1 MRNHHQTAIRT
12 DLALVV
18 GVLALAF
25 SSTETNA
32 QQKIMVDGAGATA
45 PLVTVLGKAFTA
57 RSGVAIEV
65 GKGLD
70 PKARFEALAG
80 GKIDIAM
87 ASLGLKIDEATSRG
101 MTVHTIA
108 RTPVVFAVHESV
120 KINGLTQ
127 AQLCAIYQGTHRNW
141 KEVGGSDLAIAA
153 HSRSDADG
161 DVVVVR
167 DSIACFKSLKFADS
181 VKVML
186 PGSAHYAAMGTAL
199 ASTPGAIGMTSS
211 SVVEQSGGKLKVIA
225 LDGVA
230 ANEANVAAG
239 RYRLTRDAFLLTH
252 NAPSA
257 PVKAFIDFV
266 KSADGAKVIKAN
278 GAIPSAGK

>member
-1 MRNHHQTAIRT
+1 M
-12 DLALVV
+12 LV
-18 GVLALAF
+18 LTF
-25 SSTETNA
+25 SSTQTNA

-45 PLVTVLGKAFTA
+45 PLVAALGKAFA
-57 RSGVAIEV
+57 AKSGIAVEV

-80 GKIDIAM
+80 AKIDIAM
-87 ASLGLKIDEATSRG
+87 ASLGLKVDEVTRRG

-108 RTPVVFAVHESV
+108 RTPIVFAVHESV
-120 KINGLTQ
+120 KVDGLTQ
-127 AQLCAIYQGTHRNW
+127 VQLCAIYEGKHRNW
-141 KEVGGSDLAIAA
+141 KDVGGSDMAIAA

-167 DSIACFKSLKFADS
+167 DSIACLKTLKFADS

-199 ASTPGAIGMTSS
+199 AGTPGAIGMTGT
-211 SVVEQSGGKLKVIA
+211 SVVEQSKGKLKAIA

-239 RYRLTRDAFLLTH
+239 RYRLTRDAFLVTR

-266 KSADGAKVIKAN
+266 KSAEGAQVIRAN
-278 GAIPSAGK
+278 GATAVTQ

>member
-1 MRNHHQTAIRT
+1 M
-12 DLALVV
+12 
-18 GVLALAF
+18 VLATSLGCSAAH
-25 SSTETNA
+25 A
-32 QQKIMVDGAGATA
+32 QDKILIDGAGATA
-45 PLVTVLGKAFTA
+45 SLVAALGKAFTA
-57 RSGVAIEV
+57 RSGIAVEV

-70 PKARFEALAG
+70 PEARIEALAG
-80 GKIDIAM
+80 AKIDIAM
-87 ASLGLKIDEATSRG
+87 ASLGLKVDELTRRG
-101 MTVHTIA
+101 MSVHTIA

-120 KINGLTQ
+120 KVDGLTQ
-127 AQLCAIYQGTHRNW
+127 VQLCAIYEGKHRNW
-141 KEVGGSDLAIAA
+141 KDVGGSDMAIAA

-167 DSIACFKSLKFADS
+167 HSIACLKTLKFADS

-199 ASTPGAIGMTSS
+199 AGTPGAIGMTGT
-211 SVVEQSGGKLKVIA
+211 SVVEQSKGKLKAIA

-239 RYRLTRDAFLLTH
+239 RYRLTRDAFLVTR

-266 KSADGAKVIKAN
+266 KSADGAAVIRAN
-278 GAIPSAGK
+278 GAIAVTQ